1 MLSFEYC
8 EIFNNTYFEEHMQM
22 TAYVSIYS
30 VQTVKCTFLLVI
42 TEILTE
48 FLYIV
53 ENNLFKRNF
62 D

>member
-1 MLSFEYC
+1 
-8 EIFNNTYFEEHMQM
+8 M

-53 ENNLFKRNF
+53 ENKLFKRNF